1 MMGLFISSD
10 LNEVTELGVLANG
23 TIATGSTNQGCGRPK
38 ASQVPSQPVQSP
50 PDNVVDINDA
60 LPDTG
65 SSSSHRGKG
74 SRGGRKGTS
83 RITRSAK

>member
-10 LNEVTELGVLANG
+10 LNKVTELGVLAK
-23 TIATGSTNQGCGRPK
+23 TIATGSTNQGRGRPK
-38 ASQVPSQPVQSP
+38 ARQVSPQPVQSP
-50 PDNVVDINDA
+50 PDNVVDINDT

-65 SSSSHRGKG
+65 SSSSRRGKG

>member
-23 TIATGSTNQGCGRPK
+23 TIATGSTNQGRGRPK
-38 ASQVPSQPVQSP
+38 ARQVSSQPVQSP
-50 PDNVVDINDA
+50 PDNVIGINDA

-65 SSSSHRGKG
+65 SSSSRRGKG
-74 SRGGRKGTS
+74 SRGGRKGTN
-83 RITRSAK
+83 RITRSTK